1 MDLIIDLRFGWLA
14 DRLVMSKLPNQLKV
28 AIYLKLEK
36 LRRENNPN
44 LAFEN
49 IEDTLVHYIWKE
61 QLPLHLSVAIEDIMN
76 LSSEQIV
83 QFMAYQAVVDGY
95 NSKLSDF
102 ADVIEGGTRG

>member
-1 MDLIIDLRFGWLA
+1 
-14 DRLVMSKLPNQLKV
+14 MSRLPNQLKL

-44 LAFEN
+44 LVFEN
-49 IEDTLVHYIWKE
+49 IEDTLVNYIWKN
-61 QLPLHLSVAIEDIMN
+61 QLPIHLSVAIEDIMN

-83 QFMAYQAVVDGY
+83 QFMSYQAIIDGY

-102 ADVIEGGTRG
+102 KDVIEGGITR